1 MEKEQMEIDPQ
12 CVLKM
17 TEDLVNLRELEQLSK
32 KNLYL
37 LAEEVVF
44 EKEQNLR
51 QNIKQMKENSC
62 KTEVIPYQKR
72 KKNMDSSYIGI
83 YIKIFACIGAMALI
97 FGSVKEQKEY
107 YENVIAEENSLKR

>member
-17 TEDLVNLRELEQLSK
+17 TEDLVNLRELERLSK

-37 LAEEVVF
+37 LAKKVVF
-44 EKEQNLR
+44 EEEQ
-51 QNIKQMKENSC
+51 QNIKKMKENSC

-107 YENVIAEENSLKR
+107 YENVIVEENSLKR